1 MKVLIS
7 FNLILQ
13 VISGINSNILV
24 VRPEKIHAEDQD
36 TLRSVVEYEM
46 IEGIPSDFRNFF
58 QINFQTGV
66 VSQIAPVS
74 RTSAKEYDITIRARE
89 VSSKKLFAET
99 TLSIKIMAED
109 LNPPV
114 LTVSDAIGYI
124 DENSVVGTLVTN
136 SKGENITFQISDAD
150 ILVPEDLPQY
160 AYEITTTAFM
170 IDENGHLI
178 VNQANLDRD
187 APNENRLS
195 FQVFVREL
203 DQEEPKSSRP
213 VTITVN
219 LKDVND
225 NSPILEAVP
234 DISIVAGAT
243 KRNIATVSFH
253 IQIELCSFLT
263 LETSFKNDSSL
274 WYVFYHPYSSHT
286 LF

>member
-1 MKVLIS
+1 M
-7 FNLILQ
+7 LQ
-13 VISGINSNILV
+13 VISGINSNILS

-124 DENSVVGTLVTN
+124 DENSVVGTVVAN

-203 DQEEPKSSRP
+203 NQEEPKSSKP

-243 KRNIATVSFH
+243 KRNIATVSYRSKVRFYMH
-253 IQIELCSFLT
+253 LNCTFLT
-263 LETSFKNDSSL
+263 PKFC
-274 WYVFYHPYSSHT
+274 F
-286 LF
+286 